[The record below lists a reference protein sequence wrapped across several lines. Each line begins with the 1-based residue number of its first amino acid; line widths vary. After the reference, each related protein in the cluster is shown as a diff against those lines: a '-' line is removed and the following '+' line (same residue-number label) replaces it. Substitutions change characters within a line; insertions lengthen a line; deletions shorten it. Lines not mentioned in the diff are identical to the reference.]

1 MFEIGLRPE
10 PAESGFELA
19 LAMVQATGFPLRI
32 HVERNRSRP
41 VVKHSQTVGLSRH
54 LIRFIPG
61 RGVECSG
68 NAREGRVLT
77 PCRTA

>member
-32 HVERNRSRP
+32 HVERNRAGP
-41 VVKHSQTVGLSRH
+41 VVKHSQTVGLSQ
-54 LIRFIPG
+54 
-61 RGVECSG
+61 
-68 NAREGRVLT
+68 
-77 PCRTA
+77 CRLG

>member
-41 VVKHSQTVGLSRH
+41 VVKHSQTVGLRQ
-54 LIRFIPG
+54 
-61 RGVECSG
+61 
-68 NAREGRVLT
+68 
-77 PCRTA
+77 CRLSTNQGPLAGMVTTGA